1 MIAPTSIE
9 WSVPDVGRVVLNADG
24 LTVFADRLSYSAD
37 EIYAL
42 SDLAEAAGQAVHVG
56 EAPVPA
62 GADTRTVV
70 CRVCGRSEIVS
81 YRSAKAEGWRC
92 GGFAPLWWVCPSCA
106 AVDDAIERDVDDAID
121 RSAS

>member
-9 WSVPDVGRVVLNADG
+9 WSVPDVGRVVLNAAD

-62 GADTRTVV
+62 GADTRTVI
-70 CRVCGRSEIVS
+70 CRVCGRTEIVN
-81 YRSAKAEGWRC
+81 YQAAKAEGWRYEDIT
-92 GGFAPLWWVCPSCA
+92 PWLWVCPSCA
-106 AVDDAIERDVDDAID
+106 ADDDAVERDVDDAID
-121 RSAS
+121 RSTS